1 MNILKRSYYSRY
13 QPVCVEAS
21 DKLQSKS
28 FGISKKI
35 EKFISGFEI
44 DDIILIAIIFILI
57 TDEQPDFITILA
69 LLYIFLV

>member
-1 MNILKRSYYSRY
+1 MKRNYYSRY
-13 QPVCVEAS
+13 QPVCIESAGNLQKETS
-21 DKLQSKS
+21 GLSKTIGKL
-28 FGISKKI
+28 F
-35 EKFISGFEI
+35 SGFEI